1 MRGQIARW
9 LDLRPEE
16 VRLVALSFAG
26 AFLSISFLV
35 LGRSLR
41 EAIYLTRF
49 PVETL
54 PYITASVAVLSVPA
68 VAFFARLLSGGR
80 PRRVL
85 LGTVLVLAAGIA
97 LVWPW
102 VARFDIAVVAFYLW
116 TAVGT
121 LLLTSGFWLI
131 TAELFPVRGA
141 KRVFGLIGAGGT
153 AGAMVMGNALAVVS
167 RSVATTSLIPCLVVI
182 LVLFLAIELA
192 LPRVD
197 TGAAPGRAGAMTGM
211 REGFELVWR
220 TPHLRTIALLVA
232 VATIASTLVDYQFK
246 ELARASLD
254 TGERLAGFFG
264 AFYGWTGAASLALQ
278 VFVTGRLLG
287 RAGIAITLGVLP
299 AILLLGSA
307 GLLIL
312 PGIVAATLVR
322 GADNSLRKSLHR
334 SALEV
339 LFVPVPAGLRRR
351 TKTFIDS
358 VADSA
363 AEGIGAAVVFLVVT
377 FGGLPS
383 RLLSILV
390 AVLAFGFLWLA
401 RRARRTYMATVTAQL
416 RQGARAA
423 VDAAGAGRRGDAGR
437 SAGAAGAGTPAGLD
451 LRRAV
456 DEVTQTVATA
466 DPTADASLAQA
477 LLEDL
482 RGGDRAEL
490 ELPQAGL
497 TNPGDPADDVDS
509 VLRTGEV
516 PDVLSALGD
525 SATWDPERI
534 PALARL
540 LARDSV
546 YRDIADA
553 LARHEAEALDHLAAV
568 LGDPTADFAI
578 RRRIP
583 AVLAH
588 YRDVS
593 ADAALLDGVAAPRF
607 EVRYR
612 SAIALVQRRTEGK
625 ATAPD
630 ADARIWEAIRGEVSR
645 ERPVWELQRLLDD
658 DEPGDAL
665 VADRVGVRGQLSLE
679 HTFRLFSLVLDT
691 GAVSSAYHGLAR
703 GDERLRSL
711 ALEYLEQALPE
722 DVRDRLWPFIG
733 DLSDHQRRRR
743 ARPLDEVVSDLV
755 TTSNTLFVSDRER
768 GALRRLLEEEGDR

>member
-1 MRGQIARW
+1 MRGQLARW

-16 VRLVALSFAG
+16 VRLVGLSFAG

-54 PYITASVAVLSVPA
+54 PYITASVAILSVPT
-68 VAFFARLLSGGR
+68 VALFARLLSGGR

-85 LGTVLVLAAGIA
+85 LGTGTVLAAGLA
-97 LVWPW
+97 AVWPF
-102 VARFDIAVVAFYLW
+102 VARSDVAVVAFYLW
-116 TAVGT
+116 TALGT

-153 AGAMVMGNALAVVS
+153 AGAMAMGNALAVASGSFETVD
-167 RSVATTSLIPCLVVI
+167 LIPALVLV
-182 LVLFLAIELA
+182 LVLFLIVELA
-192 LPRVD
+192 LPPVD
-197 TGAAPGRAGAMTGM
+197 TGVPSRSRGKAGM

-264 AFYGWTGAASLALQ
+264 AFYGWTGAVSLGLQ
-278 VFVTGRLLG
+278 VLVTGRLLG
-287 RAGIAITLGVLP
+287 RAGISITLGVLP

-307 GLLIL
+307 GLLLL

-363 AEGIGAAVVFLVVT
+363 AEGVGAALVFLVVT

-383 RLLSILV
+383 RLLSVLV
-390 AVLAFGFLWLA
+390 ALLAFGFLWLA

-423 VDAAGAGRRGDAGR
+423 VDAADERRARAEGWR
-437 SAGAAGAGTPAGLD
+437 PPELD

-456 DEVTQTVATA
+456 DEATASVATA
-466 DPTADASLAQA
+466 ELTADASLAQA

-482 RGGDRAEL
+482 HGGERWGREL
-490 ELPQAGL
+490 ALPQAGL
-497 TNPGDPADDVDS
+497 TNPGDLSDLDS
-509 VLRTGEV
+509 VLRTGEI
-516 PDVLSALGD
+516 PEVLAALRERE
-525 SATWDPERI
+525 TWDPERI
-534 PALARL
+534 PALTRL
-540 LARDSV
+540 LARDSL
-546 YRDIADA
+546 YRDV
-553 LARHEAEALDHLAAV
+553 AEALAGHEGEAFEHLAAV
-568 LGDPTADFAI
+568 LRDAGADFAI

-583 AVLAH
+583 AVLAR
-588 YRDVS
+588 YVAVS
-593 ADAALLDGVAAPRF
+593 ADRALLDGVMAPRF

-612 SAIALVQRRTEGK
+612 SAIALAQRRAEGK
-625 ATAPD
+625 PAAPETET
-630 ADARIWEAIRGEVSR
+630 RVWEAIRGEVSR

-658 DEPGDAL
+658 DEPEDAL

-679 HTFRLFSLVLDT
+679 HTFRLLSLVLDA
-691 GAVSSAYHGLAR
+691 GAVSSAYHGLAE
-703 GDERLRSL
+703 GDERVRSL
-711 ALEYLEQALPE
+711 ALEYLEQVLPE

-733 DLSDHQRRRR
+733 DLSEYQRRRR

-755 TTSNTLFVSDRER
+755 TTSNTLFVSDHER
-768 GALRRLLEEEGDR
+768 GALRKLLEENGEGGA

>member
-1 MRGQIARW
+1 MRGALARW

-16 VRLVALSFAG
+16 VRLVGFSFAG

-54 PYITASVAVLSVPA
+54 PYITASVAILSVPT
-68 VAFFARLLSGGR
+68 VAFFAWMLAGGR

-85 LGTVLVLAAGIA
+85 LGTVTVLAAGLAA
-97 LVWPW
+97 LWPF
-102 VARFDIAVVAFYLW
+102 VARFDVAVVAFYLW
-116 TAVGT
+116 TALGT

-153 AGAMVMGNALAVVS
+153 AGAMAMGNTLAVVS
-167 RSVATTSLIPCLVVI
+167 DSFETADLIPALVLV
-182 LVLFLAIELA
+182 LVLFLLVELA
-192 LPRVD
+192 LPPVD
-197 TGAAPGRAGAMTGM
+197 AGGPSRTRGKTGI
-211 REGFELVWR
+211 REGFDLVWR
-220 TPHLRTIALLVA
+220 TPHLRTIGSLVA

-264 AFYGWTGAASLALQ
+264 AFYGWTGAASLGLQ
-278 VFVTGRLLG
+278 MLVTGRLMG
-287 RAGIAITLGVLP
+287 RAGIAVTLGVLP

-307 GLLIL
+307 GLLLL

-363 AEGIGAAVVFLVVT
+363 AEGVGAALVFLVVT

-383 RLLSILV
+383 RLLSVLV
-390 AVLAFGFLWLA
+390 ALFALGFLWLA
-401 RRARRTYMATVTAQL
+401 RRARLTYLATVTAQL

-423 VDAAGAGRRGDAGR
+423 VDAADERRARPEGR
-437 SAGAAGAGTPAGLD
+437 AAPSGLD
-451 LRRAV
+451 LRSAV
-456 DEVTQTVATA
+456 DEVTASVATA
-466 DPTADASLAQA
+466 ELTADASLAQA

-482 RGGDRAEL
+482 RGGDRRHREL
-490 ELPQAGL
+490 PLPQAGL
-497 TNPGDPADDVDS
+497 THPGDVHTDLDA

-516 PDVLSALGD
+516 PDIVAALGD
-525 SATWDPERI
+525 RETRDADGI
-534 PALARL
+534 PTLTRL
-540 LARDSV
+540 LARDSL
-546 YRDIADA
+546 YREVGDA
-553 LARHEAEALDHLAAV
+553 LAGREDEAREHLAAV
-568 LGDPTADFAI
+568 LRDPDADFAI

-583 AVLAH
+583 AVLAR
-588 YRDVS
+588 YADVS
-593 ADAALLDGVAAPRF
+593 ADRALLDGVGAPRF

-612 SAIALVQRRTEGK
+612 SAIALVQRRAEGK
-625 ATAPD
+625 VAAPD
-630 ADARIWEAIRGEVSR
+630 AAARIWAAIRGEVSR

-658 DEPGDAL
+658 DQPQDAL

-679 HTFRLFSLVLDT
+679 HTFRLLSLVLDAD
-691 GAVSSAYHGLAR
+691 AVSAAYHGLAQ
-703 GDERLRSL
+703 GDEHLRSL
-711 ALEYLEQALPE
+711 ALEYLEQVLPE

-733 DLSDHQRRRR
+733 DLSEYQRRRR

-768 GALRRLLEEEGDR
+768 GALRKLLEESEEEGL